1 MIKFIDLFAGIG
13 GIRRGVVN
21 ALNRHGIESRCVL
34 SSEIDERACETYELN
49 YHEHPQGDVR
59 QITEVEPFDLVLAGF
74 PCQPFSYAGKRQGF
88 GDTRGTLFFEVER
101 LIEAYRPKAF
111 LLENVRGLY
120 THDEGR
126 TFQTIID
133 HLHALGYGTYDLL
146 LNSSDFGVPQ
156 NRVRL
161 YILGIRDAQPN
172 MTLVTNLGAA
182 DSHAYRRQ
190 GPVYGRRRA
199 VVADILEDN
208 VDPKYICSDRFQEM
222 LHHAIGDDLSIL
234 HGWRMMDY
242 RGGQSV
248 HSWDMGMRGE
258 CSDAEKRFMTL
269 LIQNRRHPEF
279 GRHQDGKKLTMEQ
292 IRTFYHDDDVEDVAA
307 SLIAKGYLKE
317 EDGRYNP
324 VCGNMSFEVF
334 KYLDPQSISITLT
347 SSDCNRLGV
356 IQNNQ
361 ARHIT
366 PRECARLQGFPD
378 DFIVNPNDKFAYK
391 QFGNSVSV
399 PVIEAVFNDFL
410 EHNLE
415 QLGWLNEVHPAQAV
429 PNIVEAKITKKPQY
443 KQLNFLDLFDQYGF
457 GNITVNEDE
466 AEYGHHKIDFSQ
478 NVLVSYV
485 KKDNFEQF
493 LDGTA
498 KIYYTG
504 KKFPSTVLLNKLYY
518 FMPYLSGKGV
528 RDLYYIKAARLGCRK
543 EGQVDEDKNDLRLVF
558 EIERVGQ
565 FFDDYKKVK
574 LEIWRA
580 FTDTTMSEISKLK

>member
-21 ALNRHGIESRCVL
+21 ALAQHGIESKCVL
-34 SSEIDERACETYELN
+34 SSEIDEKACETYELN
-49 YHEHPQGDVR
+49 YHERPQGDVR
-59 QITEVEPFDLVLAGF
+59 EITEVEPFDLVLAGF

-101 LIEAYRPKAF
+101 LIENYHPKAF

-126 TFQTIID
+126 TFQTIME

-161 YILGIRDAQPN
+161 YILGIRDADPN
-172 MTLVTNLGAA
+172 MTLVTNLGAV
-182 DSHAYRRQ
+182 DSHAYRRNQ
-190 GPVYGRRRA
+190 QLNLFGGQNHA
-199 VVADILEDN
+199 VVADILEDE
-208 VDPKYICSDRFQEM
+208 VDPKYICSERFQQM
-222 LHHAIGDDLSIL
+222 LRTAVGEDLSIL

-258 CSDAEKRFMTL
+258 CSDAEKNFMNL
-269 LIQNRRHPEF
+269 LIANRRHPVF

-292 IRTFYHDDDVEDVAA
+292 IRTFYHDDDAEQVAD
-307 SLIAKGYLKE
+307 SLIQKGYLKVE
-317 EDGRYNP
+317 EGKYSP

-334 KYLDPQSISITLT
+334 KYLDPESVSITLT

-378 DFIVNPNDKFAYK
+378 DFIVNPSDKFAYK

-410 EHNLE
+410 VNNLE
-415 QLGWLNEVHPAQAV
+415 KLGW
-429 PNIVEAKITKKPQY
+429 
-443 KQLNFLDLFDQYGF
+443 
-457 GNITVNEDE
+457 
-466 AEYGHHKIDFSQ
+466 
-478 NVLVSYV
+478 
-485 KKDNFEQF
+485 
-493 LDGTA
+493 
-498 KIYYTG
+498 
-504 KKFPSTVLLNKLYY
+504 
-518 FMPYLSGKGV
+518 
-528 RDLYYIKAARLGCRK
+528 ARLNNHENRRPYREAIENAPMAIAMVG
-543 EGQVDEDKNDLRLVF
+543 EDV
-558 EIERVGQ
+558 
-565 FFDDYKKVK
+565 
-574 LEIWRA
+574 
-580 FTDTTMSEISKLK
+580 ISNANPYHCS